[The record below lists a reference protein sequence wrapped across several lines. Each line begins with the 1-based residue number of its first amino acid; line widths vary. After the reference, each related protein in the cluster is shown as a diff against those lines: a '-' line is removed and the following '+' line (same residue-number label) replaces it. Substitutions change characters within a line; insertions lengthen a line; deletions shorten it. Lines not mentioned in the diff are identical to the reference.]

1 MWWDLIRTGVRFR
14 SKLRLEFE
22 VSLRNLRVELGPRSE
37 IGVRV
42 GTRVRGLE
50 IVTEWFWS

>member
-1 MWWDLIRTGVRFR
+1 MWWELIRTGVRFR

-37 IGVRV
+37 IGVRA